1 MRSSLP
7 CFAPRVLTYVLSLTI
22 VLLGTLGVGAIT
34 GSAAISTFGGYVGV
48 ITGGLAIYL
57 AFAFLINEMFA
68 REVLPAGK
76 PIRQNVLQ
84 NQ

>member
-1 MRSSLP
+1 M
-7 CFAPRVLTYVLSLTI
+7 
-22 VLLGTLGVGAIT
+22 
-34 GSAAISTFGGYVGV
+34 
-48 ITGGLAIYL
+48 YL